1 MERIYLDHNA
11 TTPVRN
17 EVLQAMLPFYG
28 PSYGNASSI
37 HSLGREVRKA
47 IELAREKVAVVL
59 NCDPSEVVFTGSGTE
74 SDNQA
79 IKGAVFANSAKGDH
93 IITTRIEHHAVLHTF
108 EYLQKYFNV
117 KTTFLGVDRYGMVDP
132 QELKEAIT
140 ERTVLV
146 SVMHANNEVGTIQ
159 PLAELAAICRDRKV
173 LFHTDAVQSFGKLE
187 TDVKKLGIDLL
198 SLSAHKI
205 YGPKG
210 VGALYI
216 KKGTRLHPLI
226 HGGGHERN
234 RRAGTE
240 NAAGIAGL
248 AAAAELAAGERAS
261 QLDQLVNLRE
271 RLWQGIEKNIPSVK
285 RNGHPQKTLP
295 GTLNVSFEYIEG
307 EGILLSLDMKG
318 IAASSGS
325 ACPSGSLEPSHVLA
339 AMGVPTETA
348 QGSLRFSIGRDN
360 TTQQIDYTVEVLAQ
374 AVSRLREM
382 SPIAP
387 RSSCGLEGKAS

>member
-325 ACPSGSLEPSHVLA
+325 ACTSGSLEPSHVLA